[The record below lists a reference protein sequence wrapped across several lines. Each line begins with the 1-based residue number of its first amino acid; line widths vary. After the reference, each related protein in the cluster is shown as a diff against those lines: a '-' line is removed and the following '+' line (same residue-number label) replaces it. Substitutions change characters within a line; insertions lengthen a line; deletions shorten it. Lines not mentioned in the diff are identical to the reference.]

1 MQIEF
6 EFMHWVALEMGEINA
21 EIIGEFGYV
30 VGEQRKEGAA
40 AAGQNLQSVMY

>member
-1 MQIEF
+1 
-6 EFMHWVALEMGEINA
+6 MHWNVLEMGEMNA
-21 EIIGEFGYV
+21 EIIGEFGNV